1 VRIDDEV
8 ERMNRLLMPLLGN
21 QRLVNLWWDTPNH
34 SFDMK
39 TPADVW
45 DYDQKQ
51 VFEYIRRQYS
61 GDYL

>member
-1 VRIDDEV
+1 
-8 ERMNRLLMPLLGN
+8 MNRLLMPLLGN

-34 SFDMK
+34 SFDMQ

-45 DYDQKQ
+45 EYDRKQ

>member
-1 VRIDDEV
+1 
-8 ERMNRLLMPLLGN
+8 MPLLGN

-34 SFDMK
+34 AFDMK

-45 DYDQKQ
+45 EYDRKQ

>member
-21 QRLVNLWWDTPNH
+21 QRLVNLWWDTPNDA
-34 SFDMK
+34 FDMK

-45 DYDQKQ
+45 EYDQKQ